1 MTKPHR
7 MGHDTD
13 MLALLSAI
21 VAPEPDLKALL
32 NQVDKKRLQ
41 STVEKLASFP
51 TRNTSSPELRAACD
65 WIADEFRALP
75 GVEVEIMS
83 FPVKAGQRVPVDTTA
98 VQVIATLRGK
108 SDRTLIVGGHIDT
121 INMGADPLTGRAP
134 GANDD
139 ASGVALTL
147 EMARIASG
155 YKWNQTL
162 KFVAFSGE
170 EQGLLGS
177 TALAK
182 RAKAEAWPIEA
193 VFSNDMV
200 GNSVNKAGLRD
211 NKHVR
216 VFSEEGADHN
226 SRELARFIEWTV
238 RREVKGF
245 GVNLVFRRDRFGR
258 GGDHTPFVAEDFT
271 AIRFVEVCEEYSH
284 QHTPDDLPE
293 HMDFGYLA
301 NSVRAN
307 LAAFSSLANA
317 AAPPT
322 AVRVV
327 RDQAHDTTLTWK
339 GDPEVS
345 YGVYWRKTTS
355 PIWEDYREVGK
366 ASKAKIDLVNKD
378 DHVFAVG
385 ALGGIPV
392 EAK

>member
-1 MTKPHR
+1 
-7 MGHDTD
+7 

-21 VAPEPDLKALL
+21 VAPDPDIKALL
-32 NQVDKKRLQ
+32 AQVDRKRLQ
-41 STVEKLASFP
+41 VTVEKLASFP
-51 TRNTSSPELRAACD
+51 TRNTSSPGLCEACD
-65 WIADEFRALP
+65 WIAAEFRALP

-83 FPVKAGQRVPVDTTA
+83 YPVKASQRVPADITA

-108 SDRTLIVGGHIDT
+108 TDRTLLVGGHIDT
-121 INMGADPLTGRAP
+121 INMSADPLTGRAP

-147 EMARIASG
+147 EMARVASQH
-155 YKWNQTL
+155 KWNQTL

-200 GNSVNKAGLRD
+200 GNSVSKAGLKD
-211 NKHVR
+211 NKRVR
-216 VFSEEGADHN
+216 VFSEEGATHN

-238 RREVKGF
+238 RQNVKGF
-245 GVNLVFRRDRFGR
+245 GINLVFRRDRFGR

-271 AIRFVEVCEEYSH
+271 AVRFVEVCEEYSH

-307 LAAFSSLANA
+307 LAAFTTLANA
-317 AAPPT
+317 AVAPT
-322 AVRVV
+322 TVRVV
-327 RDQAHDTTLTWK
+327 RDQAHDTSLTWK
-339 GDPEVS
+339 SEPGVS

-355 PIWEDYREVGK
+355 PVWEEYRVFGQVN
-366 ASKAKIDLVNKD
+366 KAKIDLVNKD

-385 ALGGIPV
+385 AVGGIPV